1 MVRPGEVGAGMSGD
15 VFENPFKSL
24 EAEMAALGGALQ
36 SPSAA
41 EYVLSTLK
49 PSDFYRPAHG
59 LIFEAIE
66 RVCASGSEADNL
78 TVWNDLTSRDLIAQC
93 GGRSYLFDLELQA
106 PAISSTKYYADI
118 VKECAIMRQLDIATI
133 EARKVLM
140 SDQYNSAEER
150 KQAIIDGFMG
160 VQTPESEETFVN
172 IKEAAK
178 RIISVMDQGM
188 QTGGV
193 IPGMSYGDPE
203 IDDKT
208 GGAQPGDFVVVAA
221 STSMGKTAQM
231 LDWAIHLGK
240 EGNQGCYISLE
251 MSAIRITRRMA
262 AKVSG
267 SPLRWYT
274 GIALNESQYLRAS
287 DGLEGV
293 YSLPISIQTSGGNAF
308 TVSRLEG
315 CIRRAKREFNGLK
328 WVAVDFLQLMEGDD
342 SKAQNRAR
350 EVSRIAYACK
360 RFAEKYQI
368 AVFALVQLNRQT
380 QGRDDNRPRISD
392 MSESGGIEQ
401 AADVVMLLHRPHYY
415 AMRFKGE
422 PAIDIEDAVLILGKN
437 RDGECCDIPRKFHTK
452 RVSWM
457 SPAKV
462 AAGGKI

>member
-1 MVRPGEVGAGMSGD
+1 MSGEI
-15 VFENPFKSL
+15 FENPNKSM
-24 EAEMAALGGALQ
+24 EAEQATLGGALQ

-41 EYVLSTLK
+41 EYVLSTLDA
-49 PSDFYRPAHG
+49 SDFFYPAHA
-59 LIFEAIE
+59 LIYESID
-66 RVCASGSEADNL
+66 RVYAMGSEADNL
-78 TVWNDLTSRDLIAQC
+78 TVWNDLTSRDLITQC
-93 GGRSYLFDLELQA
+93 GGRSYLFDIELMA
-106 PAISSTKYYADI
+106 PAVSSTKYYADI
-118 VKECAIMRQLDIATI
+118 VKETSIMRKLDVAVIT
-133 EARKVLM
+133 ARKVLS
-140 SDQYNSAEER
+140 SDDYNSAEER

-160 VQTPESEETFVN
+160 VHTPESEETFVN
-172 IKEAAK
+172 IKDAAK
-178 RIISVMDQGM
+178 TIIGVMDKGM
-188 QTGGV
+188 ETGGV
-193 IPGMSYGDPE
+193 IPGLSYGDPE
-203 IDDKT
+203 LDDKT
-208 GGAQPGDFVVVAA
+208 GGAQPGDFIVVAA

-231 LDWAIHLGK
+231 LDWAIHLGRD
-240 EGNQGCYISLE
+240 GHAGCYISLE
-251 MSAIRITRRMA
+251 MSAVRITRRMA

-274 GIALNESQYLRAS
+274 GISLSESQYLRAA

-315 CIRRAKREFNGLK
+315 CIRRAKREFKGLK

-342 SKAQNRAR
+342 QKAQNRAR
-350 EVSRIAYACK
+350 EVSKIAYACK
-360 RFAEKYQI
+360 RLAEKYQI

-422 PAIDIEDAVLILGKN
+422 PPIEIEDAVLILGKN

>member
-1 MVRPGEVGAGMSGD
+1 MSGE
-15 VFENPFKSL
+15 VFENPYKSL
-24 EAEMAALGGALQ
+24 EAEMAALGCALQ
-36 SPSAA
+36 SPAA
-41 EYVLSTLK
+41 VEAVISTLES
-49 PSDFYRPAHG
+49 SDFYRPAHA
-59 LIFEAIE
+59 LIFDSIK
-66 RVCASGSEADNL
+66 RVSESGREVDHL
-78 TVWNDLTSRDLIAQC
+78 TVRVDLNERGYLTEV
-93 GGRSYLFDLELQA
+93 GGQSYLFDIELQA
-106 PAISSTKYYADI
+106 PAISNAKYYADI
-118 VKECAIMRQLDIATI
+118 VKEMAIMRQLDIATI
-133 EARKVLM
+133 TARKVLS

-160 VQTPESEETFVN
+160 VQTLESEETFVN
-172 IKEAAK
+172 IKDAANT
-178 RIISVMDQGM
+178 IIGVMDKGM
-188 QTGGV
+188 ESGGV
-193 IPGMSYGDPE
+193 IPGLSYGDPE
-203 IDDKT
+203 LDDKT
-208 GGAQPGDFVVVAA
+208 GGAQPGDFIDVAA

-240 EGNQGCYISLE
+240 DGHQGCYISLE
-251 MSAIRITRRMA
+251 MSAVRITRRMA

-274 GIALNESQYLRAS
+274 GIALSESQYVRAA

-293 YSLPISIQTSGGNAF
+293 YTLPISIQTSGGNAF

-315 CIRRAKREFNGLK
+315 CIRRAKREFGGLA

-342 SKAQNRAR
+342 HKSQNRAR
-350 EVSRIAYACK
+350 EVSKIAYACK

-368 AVFALVQLNRQT
+368 AIFALVQLNRQT

-422 PAIDIEDAVLILGKN
+422 PALEIEDAVLILGKN

-457 SPAKV
+457 STAKV
-462 AAGGKI
+462 AQGGKI